1 MLEVQR
7 FLILIFPYIVCTT
20 LSALIIW
27 GEDWR
32 AYAKPLFLYSVV
44 AAITQTLSYQM
55 QNEAIRFPLEI
66 ISGFLLTWFIFRKSF
81 KWVTKIFTASYV
93 IGIPLALLSFTI
105 ATFFLG
111 STPQEISINSN
122 GEWLIINMPVL
133 ILGLLVIV
141 LIRKL
146 FTIKKYSIPSFE
158 NIQGWSVVAVA
169 LLLQMAV
176 SIGLISSLI
185 IKQSDHSWN
194 IVTCAGCLMLF
205 MISLLVMGTY
215 IKVVQRQAVIT
226 TQDAV
231 SENIMEL
238 LKTFKAQQH
247 DFLNHLQVISGLC
260 QMKNLDDLQEYLNGL
275 IKETRTM
282 DKTLGIGGRLD

>member
-32 AYAKPLFLYSVV
+32 AYAKPLLLYSIV

-81 KWVTKIFTASYV
+81 KWVTKIFTTSYV

-122 GEWLIINMPVL
+122 GEWPIINMPVL
-133 ILGLLVIV
+133 ILGLVVIV

-146 FTIKKYSIPSFE
+146 VTIKKYNIPSFE
-158 NIQGWSVVAVA
+158 NIRGWYVVAAA

-185 IKQSDHSWN
+185 IMQSDHSWN
-194 IVTCAGCLMLF
+194 IMTCAGCLMVF

-215 IKVVQRQAVIT
+215 IKCEF
-226 TQDAV
+226 
-231 SENIMEL
+231 S
-238 LKTFKAQQH
+238 H
-247 DFLNHLQVISGLC
+247 
-260 QMKNLDDLQEYLNGL
+260 
-275 IKETRTM
+275 
-282 DKTLGIGGRLD
+282 